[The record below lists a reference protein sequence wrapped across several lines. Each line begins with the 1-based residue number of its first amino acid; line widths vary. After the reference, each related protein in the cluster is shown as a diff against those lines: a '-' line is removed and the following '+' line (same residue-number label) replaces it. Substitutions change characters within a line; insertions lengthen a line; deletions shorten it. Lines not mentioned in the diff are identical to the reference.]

1 MRPNVYGELKAL
13 IEAAGLSIEG
23 VYAVNFK
30 FNIRDGN
37 VGELTLERYVKDSNG
52 EFVLNELRDDLMAE
66 TIGVN
71 VNSVRDKGVSMMDTI
86 GTLMVKIKVDTTDFD
101 REMGR
106 LEGRLEQYEQRMK
119 RIRDILVQDI
129 AREV

>member
-30 FNIRDGN
+30 SNIRDGN

-52 EFVLNELRDDLMAE
+52 EFVLNEVHYDLMAE
-66 TIGVN
+66 TIRVN